1 MASITVSFTL
11 DDKTDRD
18 LLRWLDSLPKRGK
31 SEAIRDA
38 LRAHLGRSGV
48 TLGDIYE
55 AIMDLKCQGLVV
67 AAQGNPA
74 PTSDNPS
81 EPPDVAAALDNL
93 GL

>member
-1 MASITVSFTL
+1 MGRRLVTFSL
-11 DDKTDRD
+11 DTDKDRD
-18 LLRWLDSLPKRGK
+18 LARWLASLPKGDM

-38 LRAHLGRSGV
+38 LRAHLGRGGI

-55 AIMDLKCQGLVV
+55 AIMDLKRHGLVV
-67 AAQGNPA
+67 SAEDI
-74 PTSDNPS
+74 PTPTDDLS